1 MNLPELLVK
10 CLNKVLEMRG
20 QDCFL
25 KVGSVPRIRVG
36 GNVVTLPFNAIR
48 EEDTK
53 MMAEHLLNP
62 AQADL
67 LKKNCSVDFAFT
79 LPGTEQRF
87 RGNIFYQQGSYSL
100 VFRCLW
106 KSSINKSNVR
116 RTAIKCRIKC
126 SYDHHI
132 PFEPPLLGLGVSKAL

>member
-106 KSSINKSNVR
+106 KS
-116 RTAIKCRIKC
+116 
-126 SYDHHI
+126 I
-132 PFEPPLLGLGVSKAL
+132 PSFEELHVPLALKKVALERSGIILIAG